1 MDEARAG
8 RVWAR
13 MIGEFTVIVIGVLV
27 ALALDQWA
35 SGRSDRVA
43 EGEYLTA
50 LVADLEADEEFLV
63 GLAIPL
69 MALADTALEEVGP
82 VSRGEAAFPVDTLAF
97 LRRVVSSRR
106 TLAQTVASPTFD
118 ELISTGSL
126 RLIESA
132 ELRASLLLYH
142 EHMEAMES
150 RSQERSSG
158 YAALVRG
165 HLPDD
170 PQSGA
175 DLTEA
180 ELRAYGLVQA
190 SEAVQEPE
198 FEQALNRH
206 VAYVRFVLSELR
218 LLQAELELLL
228 GQARGELDRFQ

>member
-1 MDEARAG
+1 
-8 RVWAR
+8 

-27 ALALDQWA
+27 ALALDQWS

-142 EHMEAMES
+142 EHMGI
-150 RSQERSSG
+150 RTRPGVRGSSG
-158 YAALVRG
+158 ARVRTSAEPPRRVRPIRALGAAATPG
-165 HLPDD
+165 
-170 PQSGA
+170 
-175 DLTEA
+175 
-180 ELRAYGLVQA
+180 RA
-190 SEAVQEPE
+190 
-198 FEQALNRH
+198 
-206 VAYVRFVLSELR
+206 
-218 LLQAELELLL
+218 
-228 GQARGELDRFQ
+228 